1 MFLWYVR
8 RKGEG
13 EKGRMRM
20 EKISDWLLE
29 NFMYYR
35 VVDQFV

>member
-8 RKGEG
+8 RKGEE
-13 EKGRMRM
+13 EKDRMRM

-29 NFMYYR
+29 NFM
-35 VVDQFV
+35 